1 LTPDDERVFLCFP
14 ASAPGTVVT
23 PERKEPTMLT
33 MTTIIDH
40 RIDSRLPLIVMDK
53 TIMVFQGCQ
62 GVAITAAV

>member
-1 LTPDDERVFLCFP
+1 
-14 ASAPGTVVT
+14 
-23 PERKEPTMLT
+23 MLT